1 MQLLTV
7 QEAAEATGWSPRM
20 LRYVEQRGLVAPR
33 RSAAG
38 YRLYGPAELDRLRSL
53 RELLDETGLEIGDV
67 AVELRLRREPA
78 LREAVHAWLD
88 EVPAAG
94 AADAMQALR
103 WEQEKQLRLLQPMDA
118 PATTN
123 AASPRTTS
131 DRPSHGTV
139 KEPA

>member
-38 YRLYGPAELDRLRSL
+38 YRLYGPAELDRPRRP

-67 AVELRLRREPA
+67 SVELRLRREPA

-88 EVPAAG
+88 EVPTTG
-94 AADAMQALR
+94 AADAVQAPR

-118 PATTN
+118 AVATT
-123 AASPRTTS
+123 ATPSRTTS
-131 DRPSHGTV
+131 DQPSHGTV